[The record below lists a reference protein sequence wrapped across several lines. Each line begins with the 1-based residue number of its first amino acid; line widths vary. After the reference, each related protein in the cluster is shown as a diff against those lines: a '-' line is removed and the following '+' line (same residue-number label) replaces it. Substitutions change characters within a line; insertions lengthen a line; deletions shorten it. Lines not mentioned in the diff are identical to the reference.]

1 MLRPRSLQRCMGTSY
16 QAAHSTAS
24 RVISDALLAVQS
36 AASSSMMVNS
46 HAIRPMSTRF
56 VYQTYVPEETEVY
69 HPCFAKGYIYTPK
82 FSYSAA
88 RFPAIRAARQ
98 CLGGPAASETM
109 TCGQISGRALNQGED
124 AGDERLMQCQQLIMR
139 IFNKDAP
146 CLVAQCP
153 LVCLLLR
160 LKSER
165 LPWPVAC

>member
-1 MLRPRSLQRCMGTSY
+1 MLRPRSLQHFIGTSS

-36 AASSSMMVNS
+36 ATSSSMSNQTHVVQ
-46 HAIRPMSTRF
+46 F

-98 CLGGPAASETM
+98 CLRG
-109 TCGQISGRALNQGED
+109 
-124 AGDERLMQCQQLIMR
+124 
-139 IFNKDAP
+139 
-146 CLVAQCP
+146 
-153 LVCLLLR
+153 LLR
-160 LKSER
+160 R
-165 LPWPVAC
+165 RP

>member
-1 MLRPRSLQRCMGTSY
+1 MGTSF

-56 VYQTYVPEETEVY
+56 VYQRYVPEETEVY

-98 CLGGPAASETM
+98 CLGGPAASE
-109 TCGQISGRALNQGED
+109 GRSLAELSTKVKMQGTSD
-124 AGDERLMQCQQLIMR
+124 FMQCQQLIMR

>member
-1 MLRPRSLQRCMGTSY
+1 MGTSY

-124 AGDERLMQCQQLIMR
+124 AGDERLYAVPAAHHENFQQGCSMLGGAMSLGLSP
-139 IFNKDAP
+139 AT
-146 CLVAQCP
+146 AQ
-153 LVCLLLR
+153 V
-160 LKSER
+160 
-165 LPWPVAC
+165 